1 MPLTLQNLLVQ
12 NIGILSNHEPM
23 LGGLNINYEG
33 QFNEGCKGKSTYTI
47 HPKRLA
53 QGTKCRTAGVGG
65 NNFPANTAPIPICN
79 PPYSQLFKEDAN
91 LYWCSARLFPSSV

>member
-33 QFNEGCKGKSTYTI
+33 FLPWES
-47 HPKRLA
+47 
-53 QGTKCRTAGVGG
+53 
-65 NNFPANTAPIPICN
+65 
-79 PPYSQLFKEDAN
+79 
-91 LYWCSARLFPSSV
+91 